1 MSGNCQDCYK
11 CTYPI
16 PKKKKYQS
24 YQDLLFDR
32 QVCQIIERANTNL
45 PYRDTQERLATQ
57 KAKDAFTVRINQHSK
72 VGKARCLTP
81 WYY

>member
-11 CTYPI
+11 CAYPI

-45 PYRDTQERLATQ
+45 PYLDTQER
-57 KAKDAFTVRINQHSK
+57 
-72 VGKARCLTP
+72 
-81 WYY
+81 